1 MPAVTRVGDNN
12 TGHDACP
19 PTALSSGSPN
29 VNVNGIP
36 VGRVGDPYNPHGCPA
51 HVPHVGNIASG
62 APHVFINGKAAGRIG
77 DPVTCGGSVAVGSP
91 NVNIG
96 NGGGE
101 ATSNCVK
108 SSVLKTLSWEDAN
121 EIDRTILSLP
131 EIAKNMASLADSEED
146 QKGWNYLAEMFEKW
160 LAKDTGELNTTDSA
174 FIIDYDWL
182 ISYKVIRHY
191 HDNLKQSAFNEAA
204 QKHFTEEIIKYF
216 LGQTEF
222 DCRDSFNNN
231 SPIYCN
237 SRTLGDSYLSMLLY
251 NYFTAQGSYAALAS
265 FMLYAL
271 PKGTI
276 QQIDDYK
283 YRVTVE
289 EVYLGAFDKFQ
300 FKDEQGYRH
309 WSYRDKD
316 FSLTNFLYNPN
327 YVLLENKHFRAFKIN
342 YNKGKDFYVKSNLH
356 KVEDFVPVTFE
367 FEYDD

>member
-36 VGRVGDPYNPHGCPA
+36 VGRVGDPYNPHGCLV
-51 HVPHVGNIASG
+51 HVPHVGNIAAG

-77 DPVTCGGSVAVGSP
+77 DPVSCGGSVAVGSP

-131 EIAKNMASLADSEED
+131 EIAKNMANKSESGLDEI
-146 QKGWNYLAEMFEKW
+146 GWNYLAEMFEKW
-160 LAKDTGELNTTDSA
+160 LAKDAGELNTDDSA

-182 ISYKVIRHY
+182 VSYGAIRYY

-204 QKHFTEEIIKYF
+204 QNHFTEEIKKYF

-222 DCRDSFNNN
+222 DCRESFNNN

-276 QQIDDYK
+276 LQIEDYK
-283 YRVTVE
+283 YRVKVE
-289 EVYLGAFDKFQ
+289 EVYLGAFDTFQ
-300 FKDEQGYRH
+300 FKDEQGYRY

-316 FSLTNFLYNPN
+316 FSLTNFSSDSN
-327 YVLLENKHFRAFKIN
+327 YKLLKNEHFRAFKRN

-356 KVEDFVPVTFE
+356 KVENFVPVAFE